1 MYIVATKEGFYRS
14 LTEPKRSALSSD
26 DFEFEVILGCF
37 ESFKKTSVYYCIEN
51 QWLLDHLKLN

>member
-14 LTEPKRSALSSD
+14 LTEPKGSALSSD

-37 ESFKKTSVYYCIEN
+37 GSFKKSSLYYCVEN
-51 QWLLDHLKLN
+51 KWLLDHLKLN